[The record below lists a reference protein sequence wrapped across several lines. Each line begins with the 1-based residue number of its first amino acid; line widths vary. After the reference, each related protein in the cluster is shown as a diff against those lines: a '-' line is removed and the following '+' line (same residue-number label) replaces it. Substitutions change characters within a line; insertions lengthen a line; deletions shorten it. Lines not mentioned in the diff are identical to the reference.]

1 MLTAAPGGRDGAAAA
16 EGAERS
22 TLAPDTTVKSSQVKA
37 EAQVMAVF
45 SKVEP
50 EATAAESRVEP
61 AAAAVDGLDT
71 PAERAARWE
80 MDPLVDADV
89 QISFS
94 SERNTAGGESST
106 AAMAG
111 ASGRRS
117 LFQHQSRIICLG
129 VEKRAWTCSPCTP
142 FTCQV
147 HGRRCSNAKVP
158 LPPAFLLQPTRFFR
172 LHQTG
177 GGGLEGVW
185 QGCLTQRNYRM
196 TIGCIEADGS
206 SCCGCGW
213 TLID

>member
-1 MLTAAPGGRDGAAAA
+1 MGRPQQK
-16 EGAERS
+16 ERS
-22 TLAPDTTVKSSQVKA
+22 DQLLLRTQRSSQVKA

-80 MDPLVDADV
+80 MDHLVDADA

-94 SERNTAGGESST
+94 SERSTAGGESST

-117 LFQHQSRIICLG
+117 
-129 VEKRAWTCSPCTP
+129 
-142 FTCQV
+142 
-147 HGRRCSNAKVP
+147 
-158 LPPAFLLQPTRFFR
+158 
-172 LHQTG
+172 
-177 GGGLEGVW
+177 
-185 QGCLTQRNYRM
+185 
-196 TIGCIEADGS
+196 
-206 SCCGCGW
+206 
-213 TLID
+213 